1 MIITF
6 RIDDKEK
13 SEFEQFCN
21 SVGITPSAALS
32 LFIRKTITTKRIPFD
47 ISNDERS
54 LAEKEEIKTAV
65 ASKKAI
71 EEAVMKF
78 ANLMSELNKFS
89 EMLKIKAK

>member
-13 SEFEQFCN
+13 LEFEQFCG

-47 ISNDERS
+47 ISHIDRH
-54 LAEKEEIKTAV
+54 LAEREEIKTAV
-65 ASKKAI
+65 ESKKAI
-71 EEAVMKF
+71 DEAVSKF
-78 ANLMSELNKFS
+78 SNLLADLNKFS
-89 EMLKIKAK
+89 ESLKSKTK